1 MPALL
6 GKHRVFPCGRFLK
19 NELLLTAPFRLNKD
33 IFVRILPD
41 VCPFFSAS
49 SSDMYYVPS
58 VGDTLLNRY
67 NIEEILSESDH
78 ASVVKCMD
86 TRLDVYCALKIL
98 IGETEAPDWND
109 RKAAFMRAYRTQ
121 AQLNHPNIVHVSN
134 IESRDGVTFGVMEL
148 LQGPTLEQYLHNDSL
163 GPKEILELFL
173 SIADAVSMAHTSS
186 IIHRSLSP
194 VNIILHQQGARLS
207 PRILNFSVERDLEKL
222 DPVWDL
228 PYMSPEQ
235 LIAFDDSSEA
245 SDVFALC
252 MMMHNAFAHCVPVE
266 FETLQG
272 YIDYYISSDGAEPLA
287 ELIPA
292 DFVPI
297 IQRGIRSNPSERY
310 ENATELLKA
319 LKALSSGFKLSAN
332 LTIEA
337 PKQYPTVTPS
347 SPVISQR
354 KNPSSLDNPIIGN
367 TGDIKLVPSTTPSSP
382 IHVHKRPSS
391 IGVDVSSVVKDASSD
406 SRPMSA
412 RLPVNEGPEVPLPSQ
427 PAVPSVP
434 SSPMG
439 SRPSMTSV
447 PQVPRA
453 SQPVVSSV
461 PAASRVSQPAI
472 ASVPAAPRTSQ
483 SAIIPAVPRAS
494 QPAVASVPGAASVS
508 QSAVES
514 VPAAIG
520 SADVAAV
527 VSGDD
532 QAKAYEQNGVVL
544 PPELAA
550 LYRLCRVDSV
560 QPTGVI
566 GAVVDIAG
574 GTEAFGLKFFNPG
587 SDVER
592 AVFNE
597 GVRRLEALS
606 RENNA
611 FESVLF
617 HFPDSCAFLF
627 PETSRQSLVASI
639 YCNGVLEP
647 AVAAQAALLIAQ
659 GMEFAHQHG
668 IVNGN
673 LKPSNII
680 FEDHSGIVMPVIY
693 DLGQRLYISSVD
705 QISFAD
711 IPYIAPELQFNL
723 QNSNA
728 QADIYAFGMC
738 MAYMLLGRTL
748 YASETKEALIA
759 EIQGLS
765 EAPQILSAM
774 PTLDP
779 GFAQVIQWCINFD
792 PSGRYM
798 RFSDVIRDLYVVYQ
812 NLLRAV

>member
-1 MPALL
+1 
-6 GKHRVFPCGRFLK
+6 
-19 NELLLTAPFRLNKD
+19 
-33 IFVRILPD
+33 
-41 VCPFFSAS
+41 
-49 SSDMYYVPS
+49 MYYVPS

-148 LQGPTLEQYLHNDSL
+148 LQGPTLEQYLQNDSL
-163 GPKEILELFL
+163 GPKEIVELFL
-173 SIADAVSMAHTSS
+173 SIADAVSMAHTSL

-207 PRILNFSVERDLEKL
+207 PRILNFSVEREVEKL

-272 YIDYYISSDGAEPLA
+272 YIDYYMSSDGAEPLA
-287 ELIPA
+287 ELMPM
-292 DFVPI
+292 DFVPLI
-297 IQRGIRSNPSERY
+297 RRGIRSNPSERY

-319 LKALSSGFKLSAN
+319 LKSLSSGFKLSAN

-347 SPVISQR
+347 SPVIGQR
-354 KNPSSLDNPIIGN
+354 KNPSSLDNPIIGS
-367 TGDIKLVPSTTPSSP
+367 TGEIKLVPSTTPSSP

-391 IGVDVSSVVKDASSD
+391 LGVDVSSVVRDASSD
-406 SRPMSA
+406 SRPMS
-412 RLPVNEGPEVPLPSQ
+412 
-427 PAVPSVP
+427 
-434 SSPMG
+434 

-447 PQVPRA
+447 PAAPRA
-453 SQPVVSSV
+453 SQPVVASV
-461 PAASRVSQPAI
+461 PSAMPSQPAI
-472 ASVPAAPRTSQ
+472 ASVP
-483 SAIIPAVPRAS
+483 SAMPS
-494 QPAVASVPGAASVS
+494 QPVIASEPSEMPSQPVIASEPSALESGA
-508 QSAVES
+508 
-514 VPAAIG
+514 PAAVG
-520 SADVAAV
+520 A
-527 VSGDD
+527 GYD
-532 QAKAYEQNGVVL
+532 QMNAYYQNGVIL
-544 PPELAA
+544 PPELAE
-550 LYRLCRVDSV
+550 LYRLCRVDSI
-560 QPTGVI
+560 QPNGVI
-566 GAVVDIAG
+566 GAVMDING
-574 GTEAFGLKFFNPG
+574 GTEAFGVKFFNPK

-627 PETSRQSLVASI
+627 PDTSRQSLIASI
-639 YCNGVLEP
+639 YQNGVLEP

-659 GMEFAHQHG
+659 GMDFAHQHG

-680 FEDHSGIVMPVIY
+680 FENQSGIVMPVIY
-693 DLGQRLYISSVD
+693 DLGQRLYIASGD
-705 QISFAD
+705 EISFAD
-711 IPYIAPELQFNL
+711 IPYIAPELNYNL

-738 MAYMLLGRTL
+738 LIYMLLGRTL
-748 YASETKEALIA
+748 YVSETKEDLIV

-765 EAPQILSAM
+765 EAPQILSAL

-812 NLLRAV
+812 NLLKAV

>member
-1 MPALL
+1 
-6 GKHRVFPCGRFLK
+6 
-19 NELLLTAPFRLNKD
+19 
-33 IFVRILPD
+33 
-41 VCPFFSAS
+41 
-49 SSDMYYVPS
+49 MYYVPS

-148 LQGPTLEQYLHNDSL
+148 LQGPTLEQYLQNDSL
-163 GPKEILELFL
+163 GPKEIVELFL
-173 SIADAVSMAHTSS
+173 SIADAVSMAHTSL

-207 PRILNFSVERDLEKL
+207 PRILNFSVEREVEKL

-272 YIDYYISSDGAEPLA
+272 YIDYYMSSDGAEPLA
-287 ELIPA
+287 ELMPM
-292 DFVPI
+292 DFVPLI
-297 IQRGIRSNPSERY
+297 RRGIRSNPSERY

-319 LKALSSGFKLSAN
+319 LKSLSSGFKLSAN

-347 SPVISQR
+347 SPVIGQR
-354 KNPSSLDNPIIGN
+354 KNPSSLDNPIIGS
-367 TGDIKLVPSTTPSSP
+367 TGEIKLVPSTTPSSP

-391 IGVDVSSVVKDASSD
+391 LGVDVSSVVRDASSD
-406 SRPMSA
+406 SRPMS
-412 RLPVNEGPEVPLPSQ
+412 
-427 PAVPSVP
+427 
-434 SSPMG
+434 

-447 PQVPRA
+447 PAAPRA
-453 SQPVVSSV
+453 SQPVVASV
-461 PAASRVSQPAI
+461 PSAMPSQPAI
-472 ASVPAAPRTSQ
+472 ASVP
-483 SAIIPAVPRAS
+483 SAMPS
-494 QPAVASVPGAASVS
+494 QPAIASVPSAMPSQPAIASVPSAMPS
-508 QSAVES
+508 QPVIAS
-514 VPAAIG
+514 VP
-520 SADVAAV
+520 SAMPSQPVIASVPSAMPSQPVIASEPSEMPSQPVIASEPSALESGAPAAV
-527 VSGDD
+527 GAGYD
-532 QAKAYEQNGVVL
+532 QMNAYYQNGVIL
-544 PPELAA
+544 PPELAE
-550 LYRLCRVDSV
+550 LYRLCRVDSI
-560 QPTGVI
+560 QPNGVI
-566 GAVVDIAG
+566 GAVMDING
-574 GTEAFGLKFFNPG
+574 GTEAFGVKFFNPK

-627 PETSRQSLVASI
+627 PDTSRQSLIASI
-639 YCNGVLEP
+639 YQNGVLEP

-659 GMEFAHQHG
+659 GMDFAHQHG

-680 FEDHSGIVMPVIY
+680 FENQSGIVMPVIY
-693 DLGQRLYISSVD
+693 DLGQRLYIASGD
-705 QISFAD
+705 EISFAD
-711 IPYIAPELQFNL
+711 IPYIAPELNYNL

-738 MAYMLLGRTL
+738 LIYMLLGRTL
-748 YASETKEALIA
+748 YVSETKEDLIV

-765 EAPQILSAM
+765 EAPQILSAL

-812 NLLRAV
+812 NLLKAV

>member
-1 MPALL
+1 
-6 GKHRVFPCGRFLK
+6 
-19 NELLLTAPFRLNKD
+19 
-33 IFVRILPD
+33 
-41 VCPFFSAS
+41 
-49 SSDMYYVPS
+49 MYYVPS

-494 QPAVASVPGAASVS
+494 QPAVASVPAAPRTSQSAIVPAVPRASQPAVASVPAAVSVSQSAVESVPVAASVS

-606 RENNA
+606 RENNT

-711 IPYIAPELQFNL
+711 IPYIAPELQYNL